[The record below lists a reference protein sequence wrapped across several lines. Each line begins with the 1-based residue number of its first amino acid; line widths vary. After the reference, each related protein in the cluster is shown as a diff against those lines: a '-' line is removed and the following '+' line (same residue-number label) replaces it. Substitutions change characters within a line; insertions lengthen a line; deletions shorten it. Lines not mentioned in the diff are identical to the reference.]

1 MSNKRDKMQRQRQVN
16 KARKGN
22 SSTSSHRTN
31 KKPVIQEKKK
41 AISDLWIAIIVVAI
55 LVTAML
61 LIYHYANKDSD
72 ASIVVETPTIT
83 GTATPTT
90 EATQES
96 DDVSLMQ
103 WDSAPDMIIDTSK
116 DYQAIIKTA
125 KGDITIELA
134 DDLAPI
140 TVNNFVFLAR
150 QGYYDGVT
158 FHRVIEGFMA
168 QTGDPTGTG
177 TGGPGYTIPDEFSD
191 ELRHDAAGIVSMANT
206 GYADTGGSQFFIT
219 YSAQSHL
226 DDVHSVFGHVID
238 GMDVL
243 ESLTLRV
250 PGDEIQGDV
259 IETIEIIE
267 S

>member
-1 MSNKRDKMQRQRQVN
+1 MQRQRQIS
-16 KARKGN
+16 KTRKGN
-22 SSTSSHRTN
+22 SGKSS
-31 KKPVIQEKKK
+31 KKTTQKPIIQEKKK
-41 AISDLWIAIIVVAI
+41 AISDLWIAIVVVVI
-55 LVTAML
+55 LVAALL
-61 LIYHYANKDSD
+61 LIYHYANRDSN
-72 ASIVVETPTIT
+72 APIVVETPTIT
-83 GTATPTT
+83 GTATPTS
-90 EATQES
+90 EASTAEPTKES
-96 DDVSLMQ
+96 DDVSYMQ
-103 WDSAPDMIIDTSK
+103 WDSAPDMIIDTAN
-116 DYQAIIKTA
+116 DYQAIIKTD
-125 KGDITIELA
+125 KGDITIELE

-243 ESLTLRV
+243 ESLTKRV
-250 PGDEIQGDV
+250 PGDAIQGDV
-259 IETIEIIE
+259 INTIEIIE